1 MMAVRRDRSLATWVD
16 SGPDARVVTEA
27 LKALRK
33 KNQEID
39 LRERAASVQKS
50 VVALLK
56 KEML

>member
-1 MMAVRRDRSLATWVD
+1 MWVD
-16 SGPDARVVTEA
+16 AGPDARVVTEA

-33 KNQEID
+33 KRQEID